1 MKTKLEIKS
10 EKDLRKEKSLAI
22 QQVRKNDKS
31 VKQVNIIW
39 NQLNY
44 ILEPKLKTTT
54 DELNTSYVSLKQT
67 EQALI
72 PHANG
77 SSYSNV
83 FTLVVVFMASILDVF
98 LWESMFASIDGLTGQ
113 IARAVGLVTAFF
125 VAVCCAG
132 LGRSLKDKSVL
143 NNPVELTNEIQV
155 NVFNKN
161 TVHNYST
168 LFAIPIAIACILI
181 PTARYITTDGNI
193 ASTFLMTAISYM
205 IFASVVAFEMFIHCV
220 WTKELK
226 SVRASYNSKN
236 NSHKLAVKQAN
247 ELGAK
252 LNLLDVDQNSKFIEF
267 MNQFKVLENEE
278 NNFHILSSYED
289 YLTVNE
295 TKVLK
300 ELTNES

>member
-10 EKDLRKEKSLAI
+10 ERDLKKEKSLAA
-22 QQVRKNDKS
+22 QENKKNDKS
-31 VKQVNIIW
+31 IKQVNIIW
-39 NQLNY
+39 HQLHY
-44 ILEPKLKTTT
+44 ILEPKLKTTVN
-54 DELNTSYVSLKQT
+54 ELNSSYLDMKKT
-67 EQALI
+67 EEALA

-125 VAVCCAG
+125 VAICCAG
-132 LGRSLKDKSVL
+132 LGRSLKDKSIL

-161 TVHNYST
+161 TVHNYSF
-168 LFAIPIAIACILI
+168 LFAVPIAIACILI

-226 SVRASYNSKN
+226 SVLN
-236 NSHKLAVKQAN
+236 NYDAKRNAHKLAVKQSNA
-247 ELGAK
+247 LGAK

-278 NNFHILSSYED
+278 NNVHILSSYED

-295 TKVLK
+295 PKVLK